1 MNHIAEHHDA
11 GKNCKFEITLGHT
24 ASISCEWKD
33 QGWGNQKGTVLVMG
47 NNGVAPSECAPRHDV
62 IAEKGPAPRNWSR
75 MRLSFRPE
83 TGEFD
88 DVTPR

>member
-62 IAEKGPAPRNWSR
+62 IAEKGPAPPKELEPNEIVLPSRNR
-75 MRLSFRPE
+75 
-83 TGEFD
+83 G
-88 DVTPR
+88 V